1 MLVEAACK
9 KARAEK
15 RHLKDVL
22 REEPGWHGQLSP
34 ADLESLFD
42 VRNYLGSAEEF
53 TARVLQEAENFST
66 RR

>member
-1 MLVEAACK
+1 
-9 KARAEK
+9 
-15 RHLKDVL
+15 
-22 REEPGWHGQLSP
+22 LSP

-53 TARVLQEAENFST
+53 TTRVLQEARDFST